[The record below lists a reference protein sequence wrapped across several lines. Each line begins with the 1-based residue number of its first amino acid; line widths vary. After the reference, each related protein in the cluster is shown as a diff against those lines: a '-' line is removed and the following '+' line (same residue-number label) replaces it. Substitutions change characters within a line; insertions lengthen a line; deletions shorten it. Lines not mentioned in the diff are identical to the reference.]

1 MYLYVPMDG
10 RSVVVKEYTISS
22 TGAQFDEPV
31 ECLDEVVGTILKRM
45 EEWLDDTPP
54 KTLYAPASKSMAMP
68 EVVEK

>member
-10 RSVVVKEYTISS
+10 RSIVVGEYTISS

-31 ECLDEVVGTILKRM
+31 ECLDEVVGTMLKRM

-68 EVVEK
+68 DITEK